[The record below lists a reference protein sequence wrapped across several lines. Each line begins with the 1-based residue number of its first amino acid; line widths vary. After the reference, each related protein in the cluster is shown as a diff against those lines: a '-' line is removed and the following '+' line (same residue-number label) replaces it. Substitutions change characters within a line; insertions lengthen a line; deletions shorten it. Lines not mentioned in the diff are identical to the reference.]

1 MKSIH
6 LSLAILAAIS
16 LPLSAQEEKDPID
29 LEMDAAMERDYSTA
43 GMVGAITAAHEK
55 WEAKLNSTY
64 KVLKQQMPAEEFAAL
79 QQAQRAWITYRD
91 KQVESYGITYGNME
105 GTMWIPMHAGAV
117 MRITKQRAQDLEN
130 ILGLLGER

>member
-29 LEMDAAMERDYSTA
+29 LEMDAAMEQAVSTA
-43 GMVGAITAAHEK
+43 DMVAAITAAHEK
-55 WEAKLNSTY
+55 WEAKLNATY
-64 KVLKQQMPAEEFAAL
+64 KALKQQMPAEEFAAL